1 MAKIHQLDGSRKSL
15 SFDEMLEI
23 FWQAYPRPSKKLWV
37 KRALGKALHEDT
49 FENIMVGL
57 SKYKTCERVLNGY
70 ILDPQNWLSS
80 GSWMDEPSPPK
91 PEKYEWETADQYRE
105 KLRKWADDI

>member
-1 MAKIHQLDGSRKSL
+1 MVEIVRIDKKL

-23 FWQAYPRPSKKLWV
+23 FCSAYPKKVKKLWT
-37 KRALGKALHEDT
+37 KKALGKALHEDT
-49 FENIMVGL
+49 FENIIAGVAI
-57 SKYKTCERVLNGY
+57 YKTSEDVLNGY
-70 ILDPQNWLSS
+70 ILDPQNFLSS
-80 GSWMDEPSPPK
+80 GSWMDKPSPPK